1 MGVRSPLAHESPGG
15 VPIATEERYRP
26 GSLADLIE
34 MIIDGWQVD
43 RLHYADDCAMC
54 DGDPHVPAAFIELTR
69 PDQGRYGI
77 CIHDDGKALSHRAL
91 ISLFRECPHI
101 WKHRSAARIHQMAA
115 DVPMATPYE
124 QADWSEVVDPF
135 PGALVFSPGTLRGV
149 DAIDQTRSAGQITV
163 ALTTLERFRDG
174 ARLRFLIQ
182 APEARK
188 RRQLQ
193 VIGLEVTDD
202 RGRVYTTVLLD
213 ENHDGSR
220 LDGAFAI
227 GPGIPSDAGDLSV
240 RIAAIGDPKKESD
253 ATQGPWAFDV
263 QVTHAV
269 PAHA

>member
-1 MGVRSPLAHESPGG
+1 
-15 VPIATEERYRP
+15 
-26 GSLADLIE
+26 

-54 DGDPHVPAAFIELTR
+54 EDDPHVPAAFIELTR

-77 CIHDDGKALSHRAL
+77 YIPDDGKALSHRAL

-101 WKHRSAARIHQMAA
+101 WKHRGADRIHQMAA

-124 QADWSEVVDPF
+124 QAEWSEVVDPF
-135 PGALVFSPGTLRGV
+135 PVAVVFSPGTLRGV
-149 DAIDQTRSAGQITV
+149 DAIDRTQSAGEITV
-163 ALTTLERFRDG
+163 ALTTLERYRDG

-188 RRQLQ
+188 RKQMQ

-202 RGRVYTTVLLD
+202 RGRSYTTALLD

-227 GPGIPSDAGDLSV
+227 GPGIPADARELSV
-240 RIAAIGDPKKESD
+240 RIAAIGDPKKESE
-253 ATQGPWAFDV
+253 AAQGPWAFDV
-263 QVTHAV
+263 QITHAL

>member
-115 DVPMATPYE
+115 DVPIATPYE